1 LGVESGTRIW
11 RLLAGWNY
19 HPYKKPER
27 KAAAGEEDNFL
38 FALKRDGNELL
49 TLGCEVW
56 STWDPT
62 KADPYQ

>member
-1 LGVESGTRIW
+1 V
-11 RLLAGWNY
+11 
-19 HPYKKPER
+19 K
-27 KAAAGEEDNFL
+27 EDNFL

-62 KADPYQ
+62 KADPYQWWGISLSLVPRPRWSEEPG

>member
-1 LGVESGTRIW
+1 LGEESGTRIW

-38 FALKRDGNELL
+38 FALKKRR
-49 TLGCEVW
+49 
-56 STWDPT
+56 
-62 KADPYQ
+62 K